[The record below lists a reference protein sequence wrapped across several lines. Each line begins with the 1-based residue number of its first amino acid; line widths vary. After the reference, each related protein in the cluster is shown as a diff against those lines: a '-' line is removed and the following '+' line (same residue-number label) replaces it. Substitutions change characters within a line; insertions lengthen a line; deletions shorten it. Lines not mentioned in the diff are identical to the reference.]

1 LGSFVANHR
10 PISGE
15 FKMNSSNRFVLVTGA
30 GGGLGLAVV
39 RRLLRDGYA
48 VAAVVR
54 RESLSLGELQ
64 AEFADRLEVLNFDL
78 RDWRALETWQ
88 PLVDPDRRW
97 SGLVNNAAVA
107 YDDLV
112 SNTRADDLSTMFDV
126 NVMAPI
132 LLSKMVIRNM
142 ILHQTPGSL
151 VHVSSISTRE
161 GYKGL
166 AMYAATKGALEAFS
180 KGVAREWGSRG
191 IRSNC
196 VVPGFM
202 ETRMSAGLSTDQR
215 EKIYRRQPLGKAV
228 EVDSV
233 AATVSFLL
241 GPDARSIT
249 GQEYVVA

>member
-1 LGSFVANHR
+1 
-10 PISGE
+10 
-15 FKMNSSNRFVLVTGA
+15 MNLSNRFVLVTGA
-30 GGGLGLAVV
+30 AGGLGLAVV
-39 RRLLRDGYA
+39 RRLLLDGYS
-48 VAAVVR
+48 VSAVVR
-54 RESLSLGELQ
+54 RESLALTDLQ
-64 AEFADRLEVLNFDL
+64 AEFGERLEVLQFDL
-78 RDWRALETWQ
+78 NDWRALESWQ
-88 PLVDPDRRW
+88 PLIDPHRCW

-112 SNTRADDLSTMFDV
+112 SNARVDELASMFDV
-126 NVMAPI
+126 NVLAPI
-132 LLSKMVIRNM
+132 LLSKLVIRNM

-151 VHVSSISTRE
+151 VHVSSISTRD

-202 ETRMSAGLSTDQR
+202 ETRMSESLSPEQR
-215 EKIYRRQPLGKAV
+215 EKIYRRRPLGKAV

-233 AATVSFLL
+233 AATVAFLI
-241 GPDARSIT
+241 GPESRSIT

>member
-1 LGSFVANHR
+1 
-10 PISGE
+10 
-15 FKMNSSNRFVLVTGA
+15 MNLSNRFVLVTGA
-30 GGGLGLAVV
+30 AGGLGLAVV
-39 RRLLRDGYA
+39 RRLLGDGYS
-48 VAAVVR
+48 VSAVVR
-54 RESLSLGELQ
+54 RESQTLKDLQSEFGE
-64 AEFADRLEVLNFDL
+64 RLEVLQFDL
-78 RDWRALETWQ
+78 TDWRALESWQ
-88 PLVDPDRRW
+88 PLIDPQRCW

-112 SNTRADDLSTMFDV
+112 SNARVDELATMFDV
-126 NVMAPI
+126 NVMSPI
-132 LLSKMVIRNM
+132 LLSKLVIRNM

-151 VHVSSISTRE
+151 VHVSSISTRD

-202 ETRMSAGLSTDQR
+202 ETPMSAGLSTDQR
-215 EKIYRRQPLGKAV
+215 EKIYRRQSLGKAV

-241 GPDARSIT
+241 GPDSRSIT
-249 GQEYVVA
+249 GQAYVVA

>member
-1 LGSFVANHR
+1 MSELLGT
-10 PISGE
+10 
-15 FKMNSSNRFVLVTGA
+15 VLVTGA

-39 RRLLRDGYA
+39 QRLLGQGYG
-48 VAAVVR
+48 VAAMVR
-54 RESLSLGELQ
+54 RPAESLLGL
-64 AEFADRLEVLNFDL
+64 ADQYPGRLEILNFDL
-78 RDWRALETWQ
+78 RDWQGLETFA
-88 PLVDPDRRW
+88 PLVDPGRCW
-97 SGLVNNAAVA
+97 TGLVNNAAVA

-112 SNTRADDLSTMFDV
+112 TNARADEVEAMQAV
-126 NVMAPI
+126 NVLAPI
-132 LLSKMVIRNM
+132 LLTKLVIRNFL
-142 ILHQTPGSL
+142 LHRTAGSL
-151 VHVSSISTRE
+151 VHVSSISTRD

-202 ETRMSAGLSTDQR
+202 ETPMSAGLGPEQR

-228 EVDSV
+228 DVESV

-241 GPDARSIT
+241 GPDAGSIT